1 MDVYQNK
8 MFVEEGSSYIVPKP
22 SEQLTRINYLVLG
35 LVGETGE
42 FAEKLKK
49 ILRDKGSIITPEDE
63 SLLRKELGDIY
74 WYWSAINFELGFSGE
89 ETVKQNLDKL
99 MDRIKRSKIQGSGDE
114 R

>member
-1 MDVYQNK
+1 MDSYQQK
-8 MFVEEGSSYIVPKP
+8 MFIEEKDSYIIPQP
-22 SEQLTRINYLVLG
+22 SKNLSKVNYLVLG
-35 LVGETGE
+35 LIGETGE

-49 ILRDKGSIITPEDE
+49 ILRDKDSIITPEDE

-89 ETVKQNLDKL
+89 ETIKQNLDKL